1 MTLAA
6 GFLLILTLYF
16 YLVHPLVLKQK
27 WLERERESL
36 AQNIERHQ
44 KYLAPDYQP
53 PSVLTHM
60 ELRRLEERIPLN
72 RRDPG
77 YVVDIE
83 RAVKSS
89 GADFLKLESLADL
102 HQIARQDT
110 AEQSEARPVSEE
122 ELMQQLGMVVRPEL
136 VPSWV
141 QLEVKANQK
150 EFASLLDQLQKSDRL
165 VSVIG
170 WDYQWADEHTEDK
183 GVIYLAVYSYH
194 DQEVKK

>member
-1 MTLAA
+1 
-6 GFLLILTLYF
+6 
-16 YLVHPLVLKQK
+16 
-27 WLERERESL
+27 
-36 AQNIERHQ
+36 
-44 KYLAPDYQP
+44 
-53 PSVLTHM
+53 
-60 ELRRLEERIPLN
+60 
-72 RRDPG
+72 
-77 YVVDIE
+77 
-83 RAVKSS
+83 
-89 GADFLKLESLADL
+89 
-102 HQIARQDT
+102 
-110 AEQSEARPVSEE
+110 
-122 ELMQQLGMVVRPEL
+122 MVVRPEL